1 MFLLPPCGVSKCF
14 RVMPKK
20 VTVLRK
26 KTENNLIGLKVLQN
40 CFKLSGYFKHFTQKL
55 IDVNTSRNTTL
66 YFCSLKSANLKF
78 HFIHFKSKL
87 NHPPLPCVGYLISQM
102 IYLLKLS

>member
-1 MFLLPPCGVSKCF
+1 MFLLPPCGVSK
-14 RVMPKK
+14 VLQSYAKK
-20 VTVLRK
+20 SYGFEEK
-26 KTENNLIGLKVLQN
+26 HGKQFNWLKVLQN
-40 CFKLSGYFKHFTQKL
+40 CFKLSGYFKHFTEKL
-55 IDVNTSRNTTL
+55 IDFNTSRNTTL